1 MKRVSAGEMAVAA
14 LVLVFAV
21 AGIVW
26 FVISIGDGGDFQAGD
41 AFAGLGYLAATLAV
55 ALAAIWFLRN
65 WIGPTPPEP
74 VTRAPV
80 APPAEAAGDRLIVL
94 HQMRFGAAL
103 IALGA
108 VLGVVFGV
116 VLNDQNGVAI
126 AMGTAAIG
134 AGAALIPAGAA
145 TSASHRILQTLHT
158 PAGAAP
164 PAQDDAEA
172 EPAEDAAATGVVDE
186 AEAYGDRSPVTG
198 LSDEDV
204 QGALESPPLTGQELG
219 TTAGGTADTG
229 AIAAGQPEAGVV
241 AVADAGDDDDV
252 DDADAA
258 EAPEASAVA
267 TAEADEAG
275 ETPPDGQGV

>member
-1 MKRVSAGEMAVAA
+1 MKRVPAGEMAVAA
-14 LVLVFAV
+14 LVVVFAV

-41 AFAGLGYLAATLAV
+41 AFAGLGYLAATLAI
-55 ALAAIWFLRN
+55 ALAAVWFLRN
-65 WIGPTPPEP
+65 WIGAAPPEP
-74 VTRAPV
+74 VARAPV

-94 HQMRFGAAL
+94 QQMRFGAAL

-116 VLNDQNGVAI
+116 VLDDQNGVAI

-164 PAQDDAEA
+164 PAQE
-172 EPAEDAAATGVVDE
+172 AEDAAPDEDAAGVVDE

-198 LSDEDV
+198 LSDDDV
-204 QGALESPPLTGQELG
+204 QGALASPPLTSAELG
-219 TTAGGTADTG
+219 TGDGVADTG
-229 AIAAGQPEAGVV
+229 PLAAGRPEPGVTV
-241 AVADAGDDDDV
+241 IAGDDDDED
-252 DDADAA
+252 DDADAPAAVGAGQDDA
-258 EAPEASAVA
+258 EQAP
-267 TAEADEAG
+267 
-275 ETPPDGQGV
+275 PNGQGV